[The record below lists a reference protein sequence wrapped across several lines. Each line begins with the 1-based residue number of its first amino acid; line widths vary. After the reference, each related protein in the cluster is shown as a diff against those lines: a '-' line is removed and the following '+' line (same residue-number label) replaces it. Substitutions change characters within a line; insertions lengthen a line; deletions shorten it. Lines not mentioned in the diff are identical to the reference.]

1 MDARPGRDP
10 LSAYWL
16 YLTKSFKKNAAYRSA
31 VWIHIVASMVSIWI
45 QVSVWTAL
53 IGSGSADGITRD
65 QMVTYAILN
74 SAMYAVLFTGLY
86 SEVDVRLRSGDIGI
100 DLLRPVRYPLM
111 LLADQL
117 GRAAYRLVFM
127 VVPTVALAAFAFG
140 FSPPASF
147 ASAIGYVFVLPLAI
161 AISYAIGYLI
171 ALLAFWFLTTFHFSW
186 AIGALVTVFSGSVL
200 PLWFFPGRWELVA
213 RALPFQFLGF
223 VPAATWMGELSGTD
237 LVLTWLLGVAWA
249 VAMLGFTTWLWT
261 RAITRLVVQGG

>member
-1 MDARPGRDP
+1 M
-10 LSAYWL
+10 SAYRV
-16 YLTKSFKKNAAYRSA
+16 YLIKSFKKNAAYRSA
-31 VWIHIVASMVSIWI
+31 SWIHIAASMISIWI
-45 QVSVWTAL
+45 QVSIWTAL
-53 IGSGSADGITRD
+53 LGSGSANGITRD

-74 SAMYAVLFTGLY
+74 SAMYAALFTGLY
-86 SEVDVRLRSGDIGI
+86 SEVDVRLRSGDIAI

-127 VVPTVALAAFAFG
+127 VIPTVALATFAFG
-140 FSPPASF
+140 FSPPASVP
-147 ASAIGYVFVLPLAI
+147 SAIGYVLVLPLAI

-186 AIGALVTVFSGSVL
+186 AIGALVTVFSGSIL

-213 RALPFQFLGF
+213 RSLPFQFLGF
-223 VPAATWMGELSGTD
+223 VPAATWMGELAGLD
-237 LVLTWLLGVAWA
+237 LVLTWALGAAWA
-249 VAMLGFTTWLWT
+249 VAMLGFTTWLWS

>member
-1 MDARPGRDP
+1 M
-10 LSAYWL
+10 SAYRV
-16 YLTKSFKKNAAYRSA
+16 YFVKSFKKNAAYRSA
-31 VWIHIVASMVSIWI
+31 AWIHIVASMVSIWI

-53 IGSGSADGITRD
+53 IGGGSVDGISRD

-74 SAMYAVLFTGLY
+74 SAMYAALFTGLY

-127 VVPTVALAAFAFG
+127 VIPTVVVAALVFG
-140 FSPPASF
+140 FSPPASWS
-147 ASAIGYVFVLPLAI
+147 SAIGYVFVLPLAI

-171 ALLAFWFLTTFHFSW
+171 ALLAFWFLTTFQFTW

-223 VPAATWMGELSGTD
+223 VPAATWMGELTGVD

-249 VAMLGFTTWLWT
+249 AAMLGLTTWLWT
-261 RAITRLVVQGG
+261 RAITRLVVQDG